1 MRAIYRKILAI
12 KGEEPSKGDLSR
24 TPTET
29 LLAIRQGTQ
38 ARSNSS
44 LIITLWSCSH
54 YCYCYIVATTV
65 IVTGIVM
72 IIMRSITTIAILNV
86 ISIAI
91 TVIFIKAV
99 RIYTANLIL
108 NMISVGLS
116 ILMNITIATII
127 LISTFLVLVILC

>member
-1 MRAIYRKILAI
+1 
-12 KGEEPSKGDLSR
+12 
-24 TPTET
+24 
-29 LLAIRQGTQ
+29 
-38 ARSNSS
+38 
-44 LIITLWSCSH
+44 
-54 YCYCYIVATTV
+54 
-65 IVTGIVM
+65 M